1 MDYGREN
8 VKWRHSHF
16 IWLIKTVLVLFAD
29 ASCFKLF
36 QPVPLKY
43 LNEHG
48 KENKLWSKEFSTQ
61 LFYNY
66 FHHSQQL
73 GYLSLFNEYSSYI
86 SLLFMM

>member
-43 LNEHG
+43 LNENG
-48 KENKLWSKEFSTQ
+48 KETNDGVRNLV
-61 LFYNY
+61 
-66 FHHSQQL
+66 
-73 GYLSLFNEYSSYI
+73 LSYSITIFITVS
-86 SLLFMM
+86 SWAA

>member
-8 VKWRHSHF
+8 EKWRHSHF

-43 LNEHG
+43 LNEKG
-48 KENKLWSKEFSTQ
+48 KENK
-61 LFYNY
+61 
-66 FHHSQQL
+66 
-73 GYLSLFNEYSSYI
+73 
-86 SLLFMM
+86 